1 MKNIIKQC
9 KEDHY
14 NANPNEYANSKYNPS
29 DRRVL
34 VTHQV
39 AKAWKILYKQHKD
52 TIINTFR
59 NLGLSLNPNGSE
71 DSQLKIQDILDIT
84 IGEWKLLEEDTII
97 IDSQAP
103 STHATNLDF
112 QNPIAP
118 FTIELRTRSQTT
130 TSTRKGLYYTHKEI
144 EEGISDREDD
154 ENDIT
159 TDSGDDT
166 EARFDSDDDKEF
178 DPEYDI
184 QDVQDM
190 NIRG

>member
-14 NANPNEYANSKYNPS
+14 NANPNEYANSEYNPS

-34 VTHQV
+34 VTYQV
-39 AKAWKILYKQHKD
+39 AKAQKILYKQHKD

-130 TSTRKGLYYTHKEI
+130 STRKDLYYTHKEI